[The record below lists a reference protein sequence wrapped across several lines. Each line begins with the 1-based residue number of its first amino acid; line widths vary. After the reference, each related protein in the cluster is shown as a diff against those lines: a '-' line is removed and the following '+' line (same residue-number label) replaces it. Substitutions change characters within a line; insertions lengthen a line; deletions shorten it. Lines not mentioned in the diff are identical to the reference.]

1 MPTVLSTR
9 LLSDAHR
16 QLLQTTDVQWMEED
30 FIAIIPQEFA
40 VETVRDIVVF
50 TSQNAVKSV
59 LNNTKAAVLR
69 TKPAICV
76 GVKTKTLLEQ
86 EGWEVLAWT
95 HYAKELT
102 AVIERDFKNKSF
114 SFCCG
119 NIRREVLPT
128 FFRQHNLVFDEYE
141 AYQTVKQ
148 PRQIQQK
155 IDGICFYSPSGIE
168 SFLQNNS
175 ITTEVCF
182 CIGDTTADALKEI
195 TTQVVVASQPTIEA
209 TLAACLAYYK

>member
-16 QLLQTTDVQWMEED
+16 QLLQTADVQWMEED

-59 LNNTKAAVLR
+59 LNNAKAAVLK

-76 GVKTKTLLEQ
+76 GVKTKALLEQ

-102 AVIERDFKNKSF
+102 AVIERDFKNNSF

-148 PRQIQQK
+148 SRQIQQK
-155 IDGICFYSPSGIE
+155 IHGICFYSPSGIE